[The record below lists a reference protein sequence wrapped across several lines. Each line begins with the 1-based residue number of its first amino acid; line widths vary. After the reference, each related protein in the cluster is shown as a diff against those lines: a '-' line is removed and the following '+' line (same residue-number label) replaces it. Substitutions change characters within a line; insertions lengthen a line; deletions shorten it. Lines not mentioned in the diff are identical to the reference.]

1 MSHIYEALRRASAD
15 SQTVERGIRW
25 SEDTPRPPDRFAL
38 EHYASESR
46 LSSDRPK
53 RTERV
58 AKYEDMASVAVAEQ
72 PSVAPLQTATA
83 VTLTPA
89 DVDVEGKLVGGAGPT
104 HVSVEQY
111 RRLGAVLHDAQ
122 IESGLKT
129 LMVTSALPGEGKTL
143 TVVNLAL
150 TLSEAY
156 GRRVLVIDADL
167 RWPSVHQ
174 FLGVSNERGLSEA
187 LGTAGGELPLIEVS
201 PRLTVLPSG
210 RPGENPLAGLTSD
223 RMRELLDEC
232 AARFDWVLLDT
243 APVGFLPD
251 AQLLSRLTRAVVFVI
266 GAGSTPSA
274 VVERAFAELD
284 HECIIGTVLNRV
296 EKDTIPA
303 VNYYNQ
309 TPGSPR
315 YRKQ

>member
-1 MSHIYEALRRASAD
+1 MSHIYEALRRVSGD
-15 SQTVERGIRW
+15 SHNVERGTRW
-25 SEDTPRPPDRFAL
+25 SDDTPRPPDRFAL
-38 EHYASESR
+38 EHYSSESR

-53 RTERV
+53 RSDRL
-58 AKYEDMASVAVAEQ
+58 AKNEESAGVAVAEQ
-72 PSVAPLQTATA
+72 PIVARLQTATA
-83 VTLTPA
+83 VTLAPA
-89 DVDVEGKLVGGAGPT
+89 DVDVAGKLVAGAGPSQ
-104 HVSVEQY
+104 VSVEQY
-111 RRLGAVLHDAQ
+111 RRLAAVLHDVQ
-122 IESGLKT
+122 IERGLKT
-129 LMVTSALPGEGKTL
+129 LMVTSSRPGEGKTL

-174 FLGVSNERGLSEA
+174 FFGVSNEIGLSEA
-187 LGTAGGELPLIEVS
+187 LATEQGELPLIKVS
-201 PRLTVLPSG
+201 PQLTVLPSG
-210 RPGENPLAGLTSD
+210 QPGSNPLAGLTSE
-223 RMRELLDEC
+223 RMRTLLDEC

-284 HECIIGTVLNRV
+284 PESIIGTVLNRV
-296 EKDTIPA
+296 EVDTIPGIT
-303 VNYYNQ
+303 YYNQ
-309 TPGSPR
+309 TAGSTR
-315 YRKQ
+315 YRK

>member
-1 MSHIYEALRRASAD
+1 VSDRVAEHEETPSVIVGPA
-15 SQTVERGIRW
+15 
-25 SEDTPRPPDRFAL
+25 ED
-38 EHYASESR
+38 R
-46 LSSDRPK
+46 LS
-53 RTERV
+53 
-58 AKYEDMASVAVAEQ
+58 A
-72 PSVAPLQTATA
+72 APLQTKVSVMVAS
-83 VTLTPA
+83 A
-89 DVDVEGKLVGGAGPT
+89 DVEVEGKLVAGAGPS

-111 RRLGAVLHDAQ
+111 RRLAAVLHDAQ

-174 FLGVSNERGLSEA
+174 FLGVPNERGLSEA
-187 LGTAGGELPLIEVS
+187 LATEGGEPPLIEVS
-201 PRLTVLPSG
+201 PRLSVLTSG
-210 RPGENPLAGLTSD
+210 RPGENPLAGLTSE
-223 RMRELLDEC
+223 RMRTLLDEC

-284 HECIIGTVLNRV
+284 SECIIGTVLNRV

-303 VNYYNQ
+303 INYYNQ

>member
-1 MSHIYEALRRASAD
+1 MSHIYEALRRVSGESNGD
-15 SQTVERGIRW
+15 NRGTRW

-38 EHYASESR
+38 DHYASESR
-46 LSSDRPK
+46 LSSNRPK
-53 RTERV
+53 RSEQV
-58 AKYEDMASVAVAEQ
+58 AKHEDRASVAVAEQ
-72 PSVAPLQTATA
+72 PSVAPLQPATA
-83 VTLTPA
+83 VTLAPA
-89 DVDVEGKLVGGAGPT
+89 DVDVEGKLVAGAGPT

-111 RRLGAVLHDAQ
+111 RRLAAVLHDAQ

-129 LMVTSALPGEGKTL
+129 LMVTSSLPGEGKTL

-187 LGTAGGELPLIEVS
+187 LGTEGGELPLIEVS
-201 PRLTVLPSG
+201 PRLTVLTSG

-223 RMRELLDEC
+223 RMRKLLDEC

-284 HECIIGTVLNRV
+284 PESIIGTVLNRV
-296 EKDTIPA
+296 EVDTIPGIA
-303 VNYYNQ
+303 YYNQ
-309 TPGSPR
+309 TAGSTR
-315 YRKQ
+315 YRK